1 VFYDNEIE
9 MKNLIVPGFLLEI
22 ICGVFYDRI
31 NAGLLGNFVN
41 RLDRNCKVDG
51 IFEMSEFESRYKIPV
66 ASRCATFFFKEYLE
80 TVPGSNPDKIL
91 RTFFKHL

>member
-31 NAGLLGNFVN
+31 N
-41 RLDRNCKVDG
+41 DG
-51 IFEMSEFESRYKIPV
+51 
-66 ASRCATFFFKEYLE
+66 
-80 TVPGSNPDKIL
+80 
-91 RTFFKHL
+91 